1 MISNSNYLA
10 LCHQRKMANWEAD
23 FATADR
29 LYNQMKEMIKKDQV
43 TDEELEASAYV

>member
-1 MISNSNYLA
+1 VISNSKYLA
-10 LCHQRKMANWEAD
+10 LCHQRKIANWEAD
-23 FATADR
+23 FVTADR